1 MKNVT
6 LALLIAVVSMGAYA
20 APGGASAVAKGHG
33 KAVSAAA
40 KDPARVKGA
49 GGVSAAAKG
58 HGAAVSGTVRKNNK
72 AAPVAPEA
80 APAPAPVQ

>member
-1 MKNVT
+1 MKH
-6 LALLIAVVSMGAYA
+6 LALSLVLAFVSINAFA

-33 KAVSAAA
+33 QAVSTAA

-58 HGAAVSGTVRKNNK
+58 HGAAVSGTVRKN
-72 AAPVAPEA
+72 VDA
-80 APAPAPVQ
+80 APAPAPAPAPAQ